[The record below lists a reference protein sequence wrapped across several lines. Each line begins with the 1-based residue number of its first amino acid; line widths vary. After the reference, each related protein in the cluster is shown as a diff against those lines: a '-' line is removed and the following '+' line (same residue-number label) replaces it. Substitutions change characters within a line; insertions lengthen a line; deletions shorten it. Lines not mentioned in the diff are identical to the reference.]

1 MISSVKEK
9 IFNHPI
15 NVSSVPQLSI
25 FRYPGGKTWFIPY
38 LRIWMQS
45 LNKVPEILY
54 EPFAGGGIVSLTS
67 ISENLVKKVHVNEID
82 PMVSAVWKTSLCS
95 DFSWLC
101 ERIVSFDINYSNVME
116 VLQSEPKNTREQ
128 SFKTILKNRC
138 AHGGILADGGGLIKR
153 GENGKGISSRWYPT
167 TLVRRIQRI
176 YSMRS
181 RIIFTEE
188 DGLDILQKDLN
199 NESAIYFLDPPY
211 TAGKK
216 GKRAGRRLYRFAD
229 LNHKK
234 LFKISSQI
242 KGNFLMTYDDDF
254 EVKEL
259 ANSYSMSSALIPMKN
274 THNSNMIELLISKD
288 LNWIK

>member
-95 DFSWLC
+95 DFSSLDLKVLRWMGRC
-101 ERIVSFDINYSNVME
+101 WKVS
-116 VLQSEPKNTREQ
+116 
-128 SFKTILKNRC
+128 
-138 AHGGILADGGGLIKR
+138 G
-153 GENGKGISSRWYPT
+153 
-167 TLVRRIQRI
+167 
-176 YSMRS
+176 
-181 RIIFTEE
+181 
-188 DGLDILQKDLN
+188 
-199 NESAIYFLDPPY
+199 
-211 TAGKK
+211 
-216 GKRAGRRLYRFAD
+216 
-229 LNHKK
+229 
-234 LFKISSQI
+234 
-242 KGNFLMTYDDDF
+242 
-254 EVKEL
+254 
-259 ANSYSMSSALIPMKN
+259 
-274 THNSNMIELLISKD
+274 
-288 LNWIK
+288 